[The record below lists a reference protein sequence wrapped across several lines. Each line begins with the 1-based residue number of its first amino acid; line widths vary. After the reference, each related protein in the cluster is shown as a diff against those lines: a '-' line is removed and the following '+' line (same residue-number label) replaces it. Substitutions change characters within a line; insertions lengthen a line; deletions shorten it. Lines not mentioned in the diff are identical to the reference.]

1 MNSSNAEG
9 DVKDLSS
16 VLKIVEKKVLENRSK
31 IDGSN
36 KTIKDFRR
44 TFDQQSSGMN
54 QAIFNDAPSDV
65 IHQETLQTVSTLI
78 EILSRT
84 AKKDPVK

>member
-31 IDGSN
+31 TDGFS